1 VEDRSSHSE
10 EVRNGRETS
19 NHTDEHAREARPP
32 GLGGAYMRHAFSSGK
47 AAVVGG
53 LLGLLLVIGWAGPAA
68 AVNVATCA
76 DFSLSGA
83 TRFDITQ
90 NIVFGGLIGTCL
102 QFPSNSTV
110 YLNGHV
116 ITGVGLEHPTTG
128 IFHPGNGFILG
139 PGIVKAFGTCIDAG
153 AHMAIEDLLTNQCST
168 GIRAGDSYK
177 IKEVRVHDCV
187 SSFGPDIG
195 IDLFDSAGGF
205 LVSSIV
211 RACNHGVITG
221 KNNKIW
227 NLVVSRHNDV
237 GLEVGGGTAV
247 SRSVISSPRSESTIG
262 LDYTGCCQDGAA
274 GRDEGCQDGSNSVQ
288 DHFPGSDSQR
298 PLNILVELPPPSS
311 ELCKIVTDTRTNC
324 GGDRVPF
331 DSTTGLITDD
341 C

>member
-1 VEDRSSHSE
+1 
-10 EVRNGRETS
+10 
-19 NHTDEHAREARPP
+19 
-32 GLGGAYMRHAFSSGK
+32 MRHAFSSGK
-47 AAVVGG
+47 AAAVGG

-177 IKEVRVHDCV
+177 IKEVRVHDCR
-187 SSFGPDIG
+187 SSTGPDIG
-195 IDLFDSAGGF
+195 IDLEFSAGGF

-211 RACNHGVITG
+211 RACDFGVITG
-221 KNNKIW
+221 KNNKLW
-227 NLVVSRHNDV
+227 NLVISLHNDW
-237 GLEVGGGTAV
+237 GLIVGGGTAV
-247 SRSVISSPRSESTIG
+247 SRSVISSPRSTSTIG
-262 LDYTGCCQDGAA
+262 LDYGECCQFPSARLDNV
-274 GRDEGCQDGSNSVQ
+274 REGCQDGSNSVQ
-288 DHFPGSDSQR
+288 DHVSD
-298 PLNILVELPPPSS
+298 PALNILVGQCIDDPDNGFTSPV
-311 ELCKIVTDTRTNC
+311 VTDGRTNC
-324 GGDRVPF
+324 GGDRVPVTPATHTIGK
-331 DSTTGLITDD
+331 S